1 MLDRSSYLPP
11 AYRVVAVFRD
21 AKSADNAKSRLGNPS
36 ESTFAPVIGTLGW
49 GEAGGGGGGDGG
61 SGAGCISDDA
71 TIRIGGANGLGKGAI
86 GVERFGR

>member
-36 ESTFAPVIGTLGW
+36 ESTFAAVIGTLGW
-49 GEAGGGGGGDGG
+49 GEAGGGGGK
-61 SGAGCISDDA
+61 GCLVPRPKC
-71 TIRIGGANGLGKGAI
+71 T
-86 GVERFGR
+86 

>member
-49 GEAGGGGGGDGG
+49 GEAGGEKGGGDYFITYTSRLGGGGGG
-61 SGAGCISDDA
+61 GIRQCDDVYILKA
-71 TIRIGGANGLGKGAI
+71 
-86 GVERFGR
+86 

>member
-49 GEAGGGGGGDGG
+49 GEAGGEKGAATISLHIHHVWGGGGGIRQ
-61 SGAGCISDDA
+61 CDDVYILKA
-71 TIRIGGANGLGKGAI
+71 
-86 GVERFGR
+86 